1 MIYIWEDDWNDI
13 YKKDIILSR
22 LSSKLKLNKHI
33 YARKCLIK
41 ELTPK
46 LYRDFCNENHLH
58 GSVNASIKVGLFF
71 NDELV
76 EVIGLGK
83 SRKLIG
89 NNKEEVSYEL
99 LRLCTKKYINVIGG
113 FSKLM
118 NYVINKFNINSIYS
132 YADLSWI
139 DLKGTS
145 YINSGFYID
154 KIIDNEYWWVVNNIR
169 ENRLNYTKSKLVS
182 LGYDKHLTEIE
193 IMHSLKYYRI
203 FGPGNLK
210 FIYKKKSL

>member
-1 MIYIWEDDWNDI
+1 
-13 YKKDIILSR
+13 
-22 LSSKLKLNKHI
+22 
-33 YARKCLIK
+33 
-41 ELTPK
+41 
-46 LYRDFCNENHLH
+46 
-58 GSVNASIKVGLFF
+58 
-71 NDELV
+71 
-76 EVIGLGK
+76 
-83 SRKLIG
+83 
-89 NNKEEVSYEL
+89 
-99 LRLCTKKYINVIGG
+99 
-113 FSKLM
+113 M
-118 NYVINKFNINSIYS
+118 NYVINKFYLNSIYS

-154 KIIDNEYWWVVNNIR
+154 KVIDNEYWWVVNNIR

-210 FIYKKKSL
+210 FIYKKDQINFF